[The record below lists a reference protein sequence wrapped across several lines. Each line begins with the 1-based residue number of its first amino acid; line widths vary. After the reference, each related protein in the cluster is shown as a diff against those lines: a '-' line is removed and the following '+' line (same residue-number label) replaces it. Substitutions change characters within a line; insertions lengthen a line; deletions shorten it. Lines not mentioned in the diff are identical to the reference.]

1 LDVCVLTR
9 PTDAFAGFCG
19 ELRVGWLILDTRD
32 PEAKGALDPG
42 DFCSTS
48 GRRLGP
54 AAISSPSLR
63 EQRGPDL
70 GVSSDLGRSGANWPR
85 VVRSGPIWGSSS
97 SASSGRSSARTNVV
111 QADHE
116 DFTMSKLGW
125 GLSRSGHLR
134 RDRPA

>member
-1 LDVCVLTR
+1 VLTR

-48 GRRLGP
+48 GRRRGP

-85 VVRSGPIWGSSS
+85 VVRSGPIWGQLLLRQLGKVER
-97 SASSGRSSARTNVV
+97 ANERRPGRPRGLHNVEARVGAEP
-111 QADHE
+111 Q
-116 DFTMSKLGW
+116 
-125 GLSRSGHLR
+125 
-134 RDRPA
+134 RPSTT